1 MPTQGDDVAHERA
14 GPAALL
20 LGDRG
25 DGRALTG
32 FDPEPLHASHT
43 LGTHYIV
50 VLRAPK
56 RRDLTPRGIHV
67 DSQRCDWRGFKGPQG
82 GSTGDDVHN
91 RIP

>member
-32 FDPEPLHASHT
+32 FDPEPLHASRAFGAHQIV
-43 LGTHYIV
+43 LVGT
-50 VLRAPK
+50 PE
-56 RRDLTPRGIHV
+56 RRNLVTGDLHV
-67 DSQRCDWRGFKGPQG
+67 ESQRCDRCSFDGAQWGR
-82 GSTGDDVHN
+82 TGDDVHN